1 MSDEYTPPK
10 RRDRRKPPQPPQIG
24 TIKSKISVARQN
36 KDKQTHRDVLFIDCV
51 PKSTKRAFK
60 AACVA
65 KGKTGESMR
74 DAIIRL
80 MRFYAVNQGVI
91 PGQESEEDEGT

>member
-1 MSDEYTPPK
+1 MNQNYEEHGDPNPK
-10 RRDRRKPPQPPQIG
+10 PLRFKSQGIR
-24 TIKSKISVARQN
+24 SKISTARRD
-36 KDKQTHRDVLFIDCV
+36 KEKQTHRGVLFIDCV
-51 PKSTKRAFK
+51 PRSTKRAFK

-80 MRFYAVNQGVI
+80 MRFYALHQGVI
-91 PGQESEEDEGT
+91 PGQEEEDGD